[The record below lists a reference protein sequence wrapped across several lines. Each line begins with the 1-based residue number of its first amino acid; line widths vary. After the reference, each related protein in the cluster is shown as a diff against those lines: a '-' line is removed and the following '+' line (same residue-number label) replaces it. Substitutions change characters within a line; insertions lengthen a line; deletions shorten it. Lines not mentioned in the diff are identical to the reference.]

1 MYFSLVLLHE
11 LAVYG
16 SGWGLS
22 PVDRMFIMSII
33 MHYTSKSMYG
43 VDDTV
48 RQSKLISSVLCT
60 GAAFKCKAKFPTR
73 ESFQAIIGQ

>member
-16 SGWGLS
+16 SGWVS
-22 PVDRMFIMSII
+22 SRVDRMFIMSII
-33 MHYTSKSMYG
+33 MHYTSKPMYG

-48 RQSKLISSVLCT
+48 RQSQLISSVPCT
-60 GAAFKCKAKFPTR
+60 GAAFKFPIK